1 MMSNAG
7 GSFDNAKKLVESG
20 EFGARHGKASEW
32 HNATVAGDTLGD
44 GMKDAAGPSLNIL
57 QKLMTSI
64 GLVTI
69 GLMNADQED
78 GWIGAILL
86 GVTLLIV
93 AVFGMWNIKLNRDHR
108 RAAAAAAAGSA
119 GGVPA
124 ATREKLAAA
133 ARRVGE
139 VVDRERA
146 RVGVGVGAEG
156 QAVYDALAK
165 TLPVSWQGT
174 TITILDTLHLPPPYT
189 PAALRPVSAGGAVD
203 ELARVRMV
211 LTNERAKLALPA
223 APAAAPS
230 VVAVAAQMAAP
241 PATGAGPTAAVAP
254 AVRGAWRSRGQ
265 PRV

>member
-1 MMSNAG
+1 MAASAHPPPPPGYRLGAG
-7 GSFDNAKKLVESG
+7 V
-20 EFGARHGKASEW
+20 R
-32 HNATVAGDTLGD
+32 VTLG
-44 GMKDAAGPSLNIL
+44 GGGGGGGGLPSTVEGAVAAPP
-57 QKLMTSI
+57 
-64 GLVTI
+64 
-69 GLMNADQED
+69 
-78 GWIGAILL
+78 
-86 GVTLLIV
+86 
-93 AVFGMWNIKLNRDHR
+93 
-108 RAAAAAAAGSA
+108 AAAAAAAVASA

-139 VVDRERA
+139 VVGRERA
-146 RVGVGVGAEG
+146 RVGVGVGADG
-156 QAVYDALAK
+156 QAVFDALAK

-211 LTNERAKLALPA
+211 LTNERAKLDLPA

-230 VVAVAAQMAAP
+230 VATVAAPLAVTP
-241 PATGAGPTAAVAP
+241 VTGAGPTAAVAP